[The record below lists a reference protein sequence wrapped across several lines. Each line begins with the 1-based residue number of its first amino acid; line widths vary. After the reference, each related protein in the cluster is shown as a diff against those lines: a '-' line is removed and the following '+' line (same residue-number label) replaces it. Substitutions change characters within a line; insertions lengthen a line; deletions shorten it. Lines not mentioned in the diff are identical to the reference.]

1 MRRSSRCRIF
11 PASSRCPPP
20 SVATAAVSASS
31 TVRPAYPEH
40 LRSDVERYLETL
52 RFSAEHATSG
62 LEEAMRYSLLA
73 GGKRIRPVLALA
85 TAEAIGSDPG
95 SILPLAAA
103 LELIHT
109 YSLIHDDLPAMDDDD
124 LRRGRLTCHKAFGE
138 DVAILAGDGLY
149 AEAFRLLLSEQGG
162 EPGDVL
168 AASRELAAA
177 TGVQGMVGGQYLD
190 VAATAP
196 AGAAGLR
203 RLHEL
208 KTGRL
213 IAASIE
219 CVLLLAGSHRPD
231 TISSYRAFA
240 SELGVLFQIVDD
252 ILDVTGS
259 EATLGKQQGSDE
271 RLGKRTYVTEF
282 GLDGARRLAGESH
295 ERTREALR
303 RAAPGGAAELEQI
316 TDFIATRSY

>member
-1 MRRSSRCRIF
+1 M
-11 PASSRCPPP
+11 PAIP
-20 SVATAAVSASS
+20 TL
-31 TVRPAYPEH
+31 RPAYPEH
-40 LRSDVERYLETL
+40 LRADVERYLEAI
-52 RFSAEHATSG
+52 RFSDEFATAG

-73 GGKRIRPVLALA
+73 GGKRIRPVLSLA
-85 TAEAIGSDPG
+85 TAGALGHPRDAV
-95 SILPLAAA
+95 LPQAATH
-103 LELIHT
+103 ELIHT

-149 AEAFRLLLSEQGG
+149 AEAFRLLLTEQRA
-162 EPGDVL
+162 EPAHLL
-168 AASRELAAA
+168 AAARELASA
-177 TGVQGMVGGQYLD
+177 TGVGGMVGGQNID
-190 VAATAP
+190 VAETAP
-196 AGAAGLR
+196 EGASGLR

-213 IAASIE
+213 IGASIR
-219 CVLLLAGSHRPD
+219 CVLILLGDHTPD
-231 TISSYRAFA
+231 TIDSFHAFA

-259 EATLGKQQGSDE
+259 EETLGKQQGSDQ

-282 GLDGARRLAGESH
+282 GLDGARRMAAESH
-295 ERTREALR
+295 ERAREALAAAAGA
-303 RAAPGGAAELEQI
+303 RAGELEQI

>member
-1 MRRSSRCRIF
+1 MPRSSRCPTF
-11 PASSRCPPP
+11 PVSFRCRRRR
-20 SVATAAVSASS
+20 SHLAAIS
-31 TVRPAYPEH
+31 TLRPAYPEH
-40 LRSDVERYLETL
+40 LRADVERYLEAI
-52 RFSAEHATSG
+52 RFSGEFATAG

-85 TAEAIGSDPG
+85 TAQALGRDPAAV
-95 SILPLAAA
+95 LPLAAA
-103 LELIHT
+103 IELIHT

-149 AEAFRLLLSEQGG
+149 AEAFRLLLSAQPG
-162 EPGDVL
+162 EPAGVL
-168 AASRELAAA
+168 AAARELAGA
-177 TGVQGMVGGQYLD
+177 TGVQGMVGGQYID
-190 VAATAP
+190 VTETAP
-196 AGAAGLR
+196 EGAAGLR

-219 CVLLLAGSHRPD
+219 CVLLLGGTHKPA
-231 TISSYRAFA
+231 TISSFHAFA
-240 SELGVLFQIVDD
+240 GELGVLFQIVDD

-259 EATLGKQQGSDE
+259 QETLGKQQGSDE

-282 GLDGARRLAGESH
+282 GLEGARRLADEAH
-295 ERTREALR
+295 ARAREAL
-303 RAAPGGAAELEQI
+303 AAGAADTTELEQI
-316 TDFIATRSY
+316 TDFIANRSY

>member
-1 MRRSSRCRIF
+1 
-11 PASSRCPPP
+11 
-20 SVATAAVSASS
+20 VAPVLPGS
-31 TVRPAYPEH
+31 TVTTPRPAYPEH
-40 LRSDVERYLETL
+40 LRLDVERYLESL
-52 RFSAEHATSG
+52 RFSAEFATAG

-73 GGKRIRPVLALA
+73 GGKRIRPVLVLA
-85 TAEAIGSDPG
+85 TADAIGLDPEAM
-95 SILPLAAA
+95 LPLAAA

-149 AEAFRLLLSEQGG
+149 AEAFRLLLSEQRGAAA
-162 EPGDVL
+162 DVL
-168 AASRELAAA
+168 AAACELAAA

-190 VAATAP
+190 VAATAE
-196 AGAAGLR
+196 AGAVGLR

-213 IAASIE
+213 IAASVE
-219 CVLLLAGSHRPD
+219 CVLLLAGDRRPG
-231 TISSYRAFA
+231 TMTFYRAFA

-252 ILDVTGS
+252 VLDVTGS
-259 EATLGKQQGSDE
+259 EATLGKPQGSDA

-282 GLDGARRLAGESH
+282 GLDGARRLADESH
-295 ERTREALR
+295 SRARVALGS
-303 RAAPGGAAELEQI
+303 AAPAGPSQLERI